1 MLRIEFAGELWYW
14 RGPAPF
20 HFITVP
26 PEESVEVRAIAPIV
40 SYGWGMVPASVR
52 IGATIFETALIPR
65 KGTYAMPVKD
75 AVRAAE
81 GLSLGDIVT
90 VELTVRT

>member
-1 MLRIEFAGELWYW
+1 MLRIEFDGEIWYW
-14 RGPAPF
+14 RGPAPY

-26 PEESVEVRAIAPIV
+26 PDASVEVRAIAPIV
-40 SYGWGMVPASVR
+40 SYGWGMVPVTVR
-52 IGATIFETALIPR
+52 IGSTVFETALIPR
-65 KGTYAMPVKD
+65 KGAYAMPVKD

-81 GLSLGDIVT
+81 QLALGDIAT